1 MGKKKKKKKASKM
14 KRTSKKPV
22 FVTFLMDGK
31 ELVTVR
37 EIPIE
42 SDMVKERKRMDIEKT
57 ISEFMKRQAE
67 EQRAARKKERLQ
79 VCIKPDSYIGKEIMY
94 QTALMHEI
102 LAELRKDKGSGKAAR
117 VDQLEKTELS

>member
-57 ISEFMKRQAE
+57 ISEFMKKQSKRLLHVIKS
-67 EQRAARKKERLQ
+67 QRIKSTTLSLTMVVEIRL
-79 VCIKPDSYIGKEIMY
+79 
-94 QTALMHEI
+94 
-102 LAELRKDKGSGKAAR
+102 
-117 VDQLEKTELS
+117 